1 MVNTKT
7 YSDYPL
13 TVNFLEF
20 SRALQKIEGMT
31 EEQHLEIYAKVK
43 ELMWMDSMVIVS
55 KHQNLLDDGIGQ
67 LGDCL
72 STSRSYWIAL
82 VVESALST
90 AEHAYSGKQSWDHF
104 QTFKV
109 PKQKRPVAAVKICL
123 RMTV

>member
-1 MVNTKT
+1 MANVKT
-7 YSDYPL
+7 YSNYPL

-20 SRALQKIEGMT
+20 SRALQKIKGMT

-55 KHQNLLDDGIGQ
+55 KHLNLLDDDIGQ

-72 STSRSYWIAL
+72 STSQSYWIAL
-82 VVESALST
+82 VESALST

>member
-1 MVNTKT
+1 MANVKT
-7 YSDYPL
+7 YSNYPL

-20 SRALQKIEGMT
+20 SRALQKIKGMT

-55 KHQNLLDDGIGQ
+55 KHLNLLDDDIGQ

-72 STSRSYWIAL
+72 STSWFYWIAL
-82 VVESALST
+82 VESSLST

-104 QTFKV
+104 QAFKV

-123 RMTV
+123 RMPV